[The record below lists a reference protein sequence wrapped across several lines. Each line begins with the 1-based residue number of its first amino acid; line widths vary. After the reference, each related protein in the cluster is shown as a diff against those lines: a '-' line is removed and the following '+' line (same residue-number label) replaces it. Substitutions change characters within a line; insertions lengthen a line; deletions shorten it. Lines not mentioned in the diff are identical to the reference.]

1 MGALW
6 WPVRKAS
13 SIWHSSSLWGRVPSS
28 LLLSKFVKI
37 DLFAWMFYSQ
47 DWSSLTAHLLIDYSW
62 SSMLQSIW
70 LLVEMNM
77 LFPLDRFGWKQW
89 SCLCCCF
96 FPHQYILQRTYQRSN
111 GQSST
116 CQQSIS
122 IIYLFLKKDLLNDVR
137 ILFGKVLLLKTCFH
151 SCGFLFER
159 AESNEGI

>member
-13 SIWHSSSLWGRVPSS
+13 SIWHSSSLWGRVLSS
-28 LLLSKFVKI
+28 LLLSKFIKI
-37 DLFAWMFYSQ
+37 GLFAWMFYSQ
-47 DWSSLTAHLLIDYSW
+47 DWSSLTAHILIDYSC

-77 LFPLDRFGWKQW
+77 LFSPWSLWMKAVKLSLFSPPPVHTSKNLPKVKWSKQNVPTIDLHCLFVFKERFAKRCQNSVWKG
-89 SCLCCCF
+89 
-96 FPHQYILQRTYQRSN
+96 T
-111 GQSST
+111 
-116 CQQSIS
+116 
-122 IIYLFLKKDLLNDVR
+122 
-137 ILFGKVLLLKTCFH
+137 LLKTCFH